1 VHASRALLVLLVLS
15 ALPAHAETW
24 STRDVEAAERYRA
37 DERERAE
44 RYRAALERTAREV
57 EEPRAPERVGRAG
70 EARSRVGLG
79 ERLSDWLGA
88 RLAAFLGDLAAAFED
103 WLGRQLEA
111 LTRVFEEPAARNEL
125 RRVEREHEPL
135 GDWLTREQARARRIL
150 EGMEARSAPRADP
163 AAEREWAEREAAR
176 TREWAMR
183 RAEREREPAPAPWE
197 ARWREAESWERIE
210 RERALRQLEAAREWQ
225 AEERERLE
233 RRERSAQ

>member
-57 EEPRAPERVGRAG
+57 EEPRAPERAGRAG
-70 EARSRVGLG
+70 EARSRVGLA
-79 ERLSDWLGA
+79 ERLGAWLGA
-88 RLAAFLGDLAAAFED
+88 RLGVFLGDLVAALED
-103 WLGRQLEA
+103 WLARQLEA
-111 LTRVFEEPAARNEL
+111 LTRLFEAPPARNEL
-125 RRVEREHEPL
+125 RRVEREREPL
-135 GDWLTREQARARRIL
+135 GDWLAREQGRARRLL
-150 EGMEARSAPRADP
+150 EGRGSRSAPRADP

-176 TREWAMR
+176 TREWAKR

-233 RRERSAQ
+233 GRKRSAQ